1 MSSNNKVI
9 LITGTPGTGKTT
21 IANQLNNYLSH
32 YSNSKLIKINEFA
45 IKNNLI
51 DGEDIEKGYKIINLS
66 RLDKKLNEDIENFF
80 PNLTNNVTTN
90 NITTNNVIDTNN
102 NNTNNNNINN
112 INDNYNS
119 KIVIVE
125 GHLSHFC
132 SLGGNVDKVI
142 VLRLNPQF
150 LEERL
155 KSRNYDNIK
164 IYENLEA
171 EALGVCSVEAYE
183 KHGNKV
189 NEIDTSNLSIKD
201 VLNLVKDIV
210 NNKKEYPVGNVDFI
224 SWILD

>member
-1 MSSNNKVI
+1 MDRKQISEVFKMSCKNKVI

-21 IANQLNNYLSH
+21 IANQLNSYLSN
-32 YSNSKLIKINEFA
+32 YFNSKLIKINEFA
-45 IKNNLI
+45 IKNDII

-66 RLDKKLNEDIENFF
+66 ILDKKLNEDIGDFF
-80 PNLTNNVTTN
+80 LNL
-90 NITTNNVIDTNN
+90 
-102 NNTNNNNINN
+102 NNNNIIPDTKSVNNN
-112 INDNYNS
+112 ISNNYNS

-155 KSRNYDNIK
+155 KSRNYADIK
-164 IYENLEA
+164 IHENLEA
-171 EALGVCSVEAYE
+171 EALGVCSIEVYE
-183 KHGNKV
+183 NHGYKA
-189 NEIDTSNLSIKD
+189 NEIDTTNLSIKN
-201 VLNLVKDIV
+201 VLNIVKDIV
-210 NNKKEYPVGNVDFI
+210 NDKKEYPVGNVDFI